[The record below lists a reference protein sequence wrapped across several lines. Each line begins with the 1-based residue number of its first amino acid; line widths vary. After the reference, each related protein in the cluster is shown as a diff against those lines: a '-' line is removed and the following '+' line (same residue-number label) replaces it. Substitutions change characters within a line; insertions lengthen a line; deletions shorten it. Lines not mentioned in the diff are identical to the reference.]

1 MMRQT
6 KLMGM
11 TMMMIITSRD
21 ALGMLQV
28 VRLAHVP
35 SEIQARHGA
44 HMACISASSYSNRRD
59 VCICRTAPL
68 KHASCMP
75 RVQWLG
81 CYCNTRQAACH

>member
-44 HMACISASSYSNRRD
+44 HMACISASSY
-59 VCICRTAPL
+59 
-68 KHASCMP
+68 
-75 RVQWLG
+75 
-81 CYCNTRQAACH
+81 